1 MISTTYFFTVLF
13 TFFVA
18 EMGDKTQ
25 LMLFALTSKYKIR
38 SIVIGTAAAILVIN
52 GLSVCAGGLL
62 NEFLKSH
69 LWIVKLIATA
79 AFFYFSL
86 TSLIKDSGE
95 EEGGE
100 SKISFASLA
109 VFCIFF
115 IAELGDKTQLSAI
128 TFGATNGLN
137 AGLLLIWVA
146 ASIGF
151 FAADMIGLILAFVL
165 HGKTPDA
172 FFKWLA
178 FAVFAVFG
186 FINLYTVLDSL
197 ALHKIMLPL
206 MAGAGLLFAGA
217 CALILLKNKKTA
229 IAADDGVKEEE

>member
-95 EEGGE
+95 E
-100 SKISFASLA
+100 
-109 VFCIFF
+109 
-115 IAELGDKTQLSAI
+115 
-128 TFGATNGLN
+128 
-137 AGLLLIWVA
+137 
-146 ASIGF
+146 
-151 FAADMIGLILAFVL
+151 
-165 HGKTPDA
+165 
-172 FFKWLA
+172 
-178 FAVFAVFG
+178 
-186 FINLYTVLDSL
+186 
-197 ALHKIMLPL
+197 
-206 MAGAGLLFAGA
+206 
-217 CALILLKNKKTA
+217 
-229 IAADDGVKEEE
+229 